1 MSHTAPK
8 FDGYPYSS
16 GGYQSYLSGKR
27 KREYTN
33 QKHTEKQTQHNLAK
47 ANPKQNK
54 PENNAQDYKGSGSG
68 TVAGL
73 VMNEIQIDGPAL
85 APPRP
90 VDRNGPATDAVAMGH
105 TSGTSN
111 VHMTIKRK
119 Y

>member
-16 GGYQSYLSGKR
+16 GGYQYYLSGKR
-27 KREYTN
+27 KRDYQN
-33 QKHTEKQTQHNLAK
+33 QKHTEQQARHNLAK

-54 PENNAQDYKGSGSG
+54 PEDNAQDYEGSGSG

-85 APPRP
+85 APPQP
-90 VDRNGPATDAVAMGH
+90 VDRNGPSTDAVAMGH

-111 VHMTIKRK
+111 VHMTIERK